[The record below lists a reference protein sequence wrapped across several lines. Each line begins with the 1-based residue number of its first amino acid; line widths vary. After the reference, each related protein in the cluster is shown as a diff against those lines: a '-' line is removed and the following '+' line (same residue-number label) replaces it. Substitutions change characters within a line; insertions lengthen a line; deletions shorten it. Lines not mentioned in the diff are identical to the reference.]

1 MRVSKAQ
8 AAENREAVLEAAAK
22 LFRERGIDGVGVDA
36 VMAEAGLTHGGFY
49 RSFASKDAL
58 VAEACARA
66 FRRIDDFWG
75 GYAGRPGK
83 GLEAAVGWYLSRR
96 HCDAPGDGCVLAA
109 LAADAGRRGPA
120 ARAVFSAGLERW
132 VGHLARLLPLASEAR
147 RREAALMRIA
157 TMVGAVA
164 IARAVADQSLADEIL
179 AAARIAV
186 LAEGAPP

>member
-1 MRVSKAQ
+1 MKVSKAQ
-8 AAENREAVLEAAAK
+8 AAENREAVLDAAAK

-58 VAEACARA
+58 VAEACAQG
-66 FRRIDDFWG
+66 FRRIDAFWG

-83 GLEAAVGWYLSRR
+83 GLKAAVGWYLSRR
-96 HCDAPGDGCVLAA
+96 HCDAPGDGCVMAA

-120 ARAVFSAGLERW
+120 ARAVFAAGLERW
-132 VGHLARLLPLASEAR
+132 VGHLARFLPLVSEAR
-147 RREAALMRIA
+147 RREAALAKIA
-157 TMVGAVA
+157 TMVGAVT

-186 LAEGAPP
+186 LADGAPP

>member
-1 MRVSKAQ
+1 MRVSKQQ
-8 AAENREAVLEAAAK
+8 AAENREAVLDAAAK
-22 LFRERGIDGVGVDA
+22 LFRERGIDGVGLDA
-36 VMAEAGLTHGGFY
+36 VMAAAGLTHGGFY

-66 FRRIDDFWG
+66 FGQIDDFWG
-75 GYAGRPGK
+75 GYAARPGK
-83 GLEAAVGWYLSRR
+83 GLAAAVGWYLSPG
-96 HCDAPGDGCVLAA
+96 HLDSPGDGCVMAA
-109 LAADAGRRGPA
+109 LAADAGRRGLA

-147 RREAALMRIA
+147 RREAALAKIA

-164 IARAVADQSLADEIL
+164 IARAVADQSLGDEIL

-186 LAEGAPP
+186 LADGAPP